1 MGHGSCFAAALL
13 PVWNSGRQTCELVCT
28 CNVDQGCRL
37 RKPLNI
43 QLSIRYEMRSGIL
56 PDLKTW
62 LGNMSTCIS
71 TYQHNLAGEI
81 LKASRNRAPDS
92 VLKLCSCF
100 WRRKVQLCFAKP
112 TGCDTGSLE
121 DCHQRCRNCRKVL
134 VTWCV
139 RVLCQRFTLK
149 MLAFQR
155 LVLHGTRERLLF
167 YPRG

>member
-1 MGHGSCFAAALL
+1 MFSENAHPLGA
-13 PVWNSGRQTCELVCT
+13 QTACEPGFIQEQWLANYINPHTCT
-28 CNVDQGCRL
+28 SADA
-37 RKPLNI
+37 
-43 QLSIRYEMRSGIL
+43 SE
-56 PDLKTW
+56 
-62 LGNMSTCIS
+62 IS

-121 DCHQRCRNCRKVL
+121 DCHQRCRNCGKVL